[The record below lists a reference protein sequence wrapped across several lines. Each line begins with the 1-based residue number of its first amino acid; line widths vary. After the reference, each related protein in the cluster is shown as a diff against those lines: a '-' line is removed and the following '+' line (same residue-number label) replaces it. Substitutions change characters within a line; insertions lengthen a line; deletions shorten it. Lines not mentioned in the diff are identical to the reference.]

1 MKLEKWALG
10 AEILSGVAIV
20 VTLIVLIVEV
30 RGNTDAVQAQTLN
43 SQREA
48 QSERRTRIIENRG
61 DFAELFTRANA
72 GAALT
77 DTEERRVF
85 VYFLD
90 TFAGFEW
97 QLDEVFAGRLPEEQ
111 LDLGAWQTVFASD
124 RAREAFETPGCCSKT

>member
-1 MKLEKWALG
+1 MKLRLH
-10 AEILSGVAIV
+10 S
-20 VTLIVLIVEV
+20 
-30 RGNTDAVQAQTLN
+30 
-43 SQREA
+43 

-61 DFAELFTRANA
+61 DFAELLTRANA

-85 VYFLD
+85 VYYLD

-111 LDLGAWQTVFASD
+111 LDLGAWEVVFASD
-124 RAREAFETPGCCSKT
+124 RARDAFEILRPGCAMQEWVIGAVLSAREHV